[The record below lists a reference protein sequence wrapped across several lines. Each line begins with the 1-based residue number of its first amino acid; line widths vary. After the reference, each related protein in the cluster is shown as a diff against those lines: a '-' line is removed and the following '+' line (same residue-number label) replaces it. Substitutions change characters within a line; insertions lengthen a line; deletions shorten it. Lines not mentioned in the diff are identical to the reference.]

1 MERGSSRLNASIFLN
16 SSSKAWRK
24 QLSFDNF
31 KETSPVADTS
41 ARQSEMVL
49 GTPNSLF
56 KSILSFLP
64 SGPIRSLNFLI
75 RDFGFLSEPSD
86 TLSPA
91 NGEGF
96 ILALVSVIRKTR
108 AKLGLHKRKRI
119 VDGESHKDSDSF
131 HIRWI
136 LQGKETGEKQQ
147 KQEDLNE

>member
-24 QLSFDNF
+24 QLSFDDF

-75 RDFGFLSEPSD
+75 RDFGF
-86 TLSPA
+86 
-91 NGEGF
+91 F
-96 ILALVSVIRKTR
+96 RALRY
-108 AKLGLHKRKRI
+108 
-119 VDGESHKDSDSF
+119 SF
-131 HIRWI
+131 
-136 LQGKETGEKQQ
+136 TGEWRRIYISTGQRDK
-147 KQEDLNE
+147 EDRGKFGITETEEDS